1 MFESYFFRL
10 FLSGA
15 ACRWCTCTGHTPPS
29 SPRPNA
35 DLNGS
40 FRSAF
45 GLFTFPIQSDSIRVK
60 TLMKRFKNDR
70 RGAAARAKTKEVMI
84 SAQTTMKNDVKRPY
98 TIDNIEW
105 HESTASPLLYAGILW
120 KVGKSQ
126 RFRKKT
132 QYVDRPLVNS
142 WQNIF
147 CTLLLKLDTFHRISF
162 LFAWYCL

>member
-1 MFESYFFRL
+1 MFESYFFCL

-60 TLMKRFKNDR
+60 TLMKRFENDR
-70 RGAAARAKTKEVMI
+70 RGAAARAKTTDVMI
-84 SAQTTMKNDVKRPY
+84 SARTTMKNDIKRPY
-98 TIDNIEW
+98 NRQYWVTRIHDEPVTLRRYIVKSREIA
-105 HESTASPLLYAGILW
+105 TLPQKGI
-120 KVGKSQ
+120 
-126 RFRKKT
+126 
-132 QYVDRPLVNS
+132 YVDRPLVNLC
-142 WQNIF
+142 QNNF
-147 CTLLLKLDTFHRISF
+147 CTLLLKLDTFHRILF
-162 LFAWYCL
+162 LFSWYCL